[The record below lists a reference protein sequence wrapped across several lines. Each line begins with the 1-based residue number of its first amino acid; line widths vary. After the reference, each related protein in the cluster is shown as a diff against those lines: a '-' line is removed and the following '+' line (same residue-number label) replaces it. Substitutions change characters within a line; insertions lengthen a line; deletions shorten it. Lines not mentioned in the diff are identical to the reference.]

1 MSTPA
6 QPQPQREPN
15 GLKPNGLEAQGREA
29 QRREAQPRDA
39 QPAPPALEVRDLRI
53 TTARTTRRK
62 GRAGGTR
69 TRTGTRGVDDT
80 AELLHGINF
89 AIPKGGRLGLIG
101 ESGSGKSLT
110 ALSIMGLLPEGL
122 DASGQITI
130 GDTHLD
136 GSEVSGTSLLGA
148 RTKVFEKL
156 RGRKVAMIFQEPMTA
171 LNPLMRVGRQVAEM
185 MEVHGRP
192 HQEAANRT
200 RELFEEVGLGEE
212 KLRSYPHELSG
223 GQRQRVL
230 IAMAL
235 ANDPDVLIC
244 DEPTTALDVT
254 VQKQILDLISA
265 LVARTDTALLF
276 ITHDLG
282 VVAQM
287 CQHVVVLH
295 RGTQVEEGSVEEVLH
310 NPQQDYTKKLVLAS
324 QTGEPAQLPEN
335 LSDGNST
342 PALAVNA
349 QGLTRI
355 YRRRRTADFLA
366 LDNVDLHVPAGGR
379 CGIVGGS
386 GSGKSTLLKILGG
399 LDKPDEGQV
408 ELFGTPL
415 SEYSRKDLSQ
425 TVQLVFQDPASSLD
439 PRMPIGLSIAE
450 PLRGRGL
457 NKQQRMARVAEVLS
471 DVGLDPEMATRLP
484 HEFSGGQRQRISIAR
499 ALSVRPKILLA
510 DEPVSALDVSV
521 RAQVLALLDRM
532 AADYGLTL
540 LFVSHD
546 LAVVRELCTHVAV
559 VNHGRI
565 VEHGLTENIWR
576 NPQDPYTQALLAAI
590 PRVEQPA

>member
-1 MSTPA
+1 MSIEE
-6 QPQPQREPN
+6 QQ
-15 GLKPNGLEAQGREA
+15 
-29 QRREAQPRDA
+29 
-39 QPAPPALEVRDLRI
+39 PALEVRDLRI
-53 TTARTTRRK
+53 S
-62 GRAGGTR
+62 AGGGKKRRRQEATE
-69 TRTGTRGVDDT
+69 TQ
-80 AELLHGINF
+80 ELLHGINF
-89 AIPKGGRLGLIG
+89 SIPKGGRLGLIG

-122 DASGQITI
+122 AASGQISI

-136 GSEVSGTSLLGA
+136 GEEVSATSLLGA

-171 LNPLMRVGRQVAEM
+171 LNPLMRVGRQVAEI
-185 MEVHGRP
+185 MEVHGRS
-192 HQEAANRT
+192 HHEAATRT
-200 RELFEEVGLGEE
+200 QELFEEVGLGEE

-287 CQHVVVLH
+287 CEQVVVLH
-295 RGTQVEEGSVEEVLH
+295 RGTQVEEGSVKEVLS
-310 NPQQDYTKKLVLAS
+310 NPQKEYTKKLVLAS
-324 QTGEPAQLPEN
+324 QPGAPAQLPESLN
-335 LSDGNST
+335 NAENNTETAETAETT
-342 PALAVNA
+342 PLAVNA
-349 QGLTRI
+349 RGLTRI
-355 YRRRRTADFLA
+355 YRRRRTLDFLA
-366 LDNVDLHVPAGGR
+366 LDNVDLHVPTGGR

-399 LDKPDEGQV
+399 LDKPDEGHV

-415 SEYSRKDLSQ
+415 SEFSRKDLSQ

-457 NKQQRMARVAEVLS
+457 NKQQRMARVAEVLT

-565 VEHGLTENIWR
+565 VEHGLTENIWQ
-576 NPQDPYTQALLAAI
+576 NPQDPYTQALLQAI
-590 PRVEQPA
+590 PRVQQLA

>member
-1 MSTPA
+1 MSIEEQLAAKA
-6 QPQPQREPN
+6 Q
-15 GLKPNGLEAQGREA
+15 
-29 QRREAQPRDA
+29 
-39 QPAPPALEVRDLRI
+39 PALEVRDLRI
-53 TTARTTRRK
+53 TASGGKKRRGQQDVAAR
-62 GRAGGTR
+62 
-69 TRTGTRGVDDT
+69 
-80 AELLHGINF
+80 ELLHGINF
-89 AIPKGGRLGLIG
+89 SIPKGGRLGLIG

-122 DASGQITI
+122 EASGQISI

-136 GSEVSGTSLLGA
+136 GEEVSATSLLGA

-171 LNPLMRVGRQVAEM
+171 LNPLMRVGRQVAEI
-185 MEVHGRP
+185 MEVHGRS
-192 HQEAANRT
+192 HQEAATRT
-200 RELFEEVGLGEE
+200 QELFEEVGLGEE

-287 CQHVVVLH
+287 CEQVVVLH
-295 RGTQVEEGSVEEVLH
+295 RGTQVEEGSVKEVLS
-310 NPQQDYTKKLVLAS
+310 NPQKEYTKKLVLAS
-324 QTGEPAQLPEN
+324 QPGAPAQLPESLN
-335 LSDGNST
+335 NAENNT
-342 PALAVNA
+342 ETAETKPLAVNA
-349 QGLTRI
+349 RGLTRI
-355 YRRRRTADFLA
+355 YRRRRTLDFLA
-366 LDNVDLHVPAGGR
+366 LDNVDLHVPTGGR

-399 LDKPDEGQV
+399 LDKPDEGHV

-415 SEYSRKDLSQ
+415 SEFSRKDLSQ

-457 NKQQRMARVAEVLS
+457 NKQQRMARVAEVLT

-565 VEHGLTENIWR
+565 VEHGLTENIWQ
-576 NPQDPYTQALLAAI
+576 NPQDPYTQALLQAI
-590 PRVEQPA
+590 PRVQQLA

>member
-1 MSTPA
+1 MSIEEQQAAKA
-6 QPQPQREPN
+6 Q
-15 GLKPNGLEAQGREA
+15 
-29 QRREAQPRDA
+29 
-39 QPAPPALEVRDLRI
+39 PALEVRDLRI
-53 TTARTTRRK
+53 S
-62 GRAGGTR
+62 AGGGKKR
-69 TRTGTRGVDDT
+69 RGQQDV
-80 AELLHGINF
+80 AARELLHGINF
-89 AIPKGGRLGLIG
+89 SIPKGGRLGLIG

-122 DASGQITI
+122 EASGQISI

-136 GSEVSGTSLLGA
+136 GEEVSATSLLGA

-171 LNPLMRVGRQVAEM
+171 LNPLMRVGRQVAEI
-185 MEVHGRP
+185 MEVHGRS
-192 HQEAANRT
+192 HQEAATRT
-200 RELFEEVGLGEE
+200 QELFEEVGLGEE

-287 CQHVVVLH
+287 CEQVVVLH
-295 RGTQVEEGSVEEVLH
+295 RGTQVEEGSVKEVLS
-310 NPQQDYTKKLVLAS
+310 NPQKEYTKKLVLAS
-324 QTGEPAQLPEN
+324 QPGAPAQLPESLN
-335 LSDGNST
+335 T
-342 PALAVNA
+342 TEPKPLAVNA
-349 QGLTRI
+349 RGLTRI
-355 YRRRRTADFLA
+355 YRRRRTLDFLA
-366 LDNVDLHVPAGGR
+366 LDNVDLHVPSGGR

-399 LDKPDEGQV
+399 LDKPDEGHV

-415 SEYSRKDLSQ
+415 SEFSRKDLSQ

-457 NKQQRMARVAEVLS
+457 NKQQRMARVAEVLT

-565 VEHGLTENIWR
+565 VEHGLTENIWQ
-576 NPQDPYTQALLAAI
+576 NPQDPYTQALLQAI
-590 PRVEQPA
+590 PRVQQLA

>member
-1 MSTPA
+1 MSIEE
-6 QPQPQREPN
+6 Q
-15 GLKPNGLEAQGREA
+15 
-29 QRREAQPRDA
+29 
-39 QPAPPALEVRDLRI
+39 QPAKPKAALEVRDLRI
-53 TTARTTRRK
+53 T
-62 GRAGGTR
+62 AGGGKKR
-69 TRTGTRGVDDT
+69 RRGKQDV
-80 AELLHGINF
+80 AARELLHGINF
-89 AIPKGGRLGLIG
+89 SIPKGGRLGLIG

-122 DASGQITI
+122 AASGQISI

-136 GSEVSGTSLLGA
+136 GEEVSATSLLGA

-171 LNPLMRVGRQVAEM
+171 LNPLMRVGRQVAEI
-185 MEVHGRP
+185 MEVHGRS
-192 HQEAANRT
+192 HQEAATRT
-200 RELFEEVGLGEE
+200 QELFEEVGLGEE

-287 CQHVVVLH
+287 CEQVVVLH
-295 RGTQVEEGSVEEVLH
+295 RGTQVEEGSVKEVLS
-310 NPQQDYTKKLVLAS
+310 NPQKEYTKKLVLAS
-324 QTGEPAQLPEN
+324 QPGAPAQLPESLN
-335 LSDGNST
+335 NAENNT
-342 PALAVNA
+342 PLAVNA
-349 QGLTRI
+349 RGLTRI
-355 YRRRRTADFLA
+355 YRRRRTLDFLA
-366 LDNVDLHVPAGGR
+366 LDDVDLHVPSGGR

-399 LDKPDEGQV
+399 LDKPDEGHV
-408 ELFGTPL
+408 ELFGSPL
-415 SEYSRKDLSQ
+415 SEFSRKDLSQ

-457 NKQQRMARVAEVLS
+457 NKQQRMARVAEVLI

-565 VEHGLTENIWR
+565 VEYGLTENIWQ
-576 NPQDPYTQALLAAI
+576 NPQDPYTQALLQAI
-590 PRVEQPA
+590 PRVQQLA

>member
-1 MSTPA
+1 MSIEE
-6 QPQPQREPN
+6 Q
-15 GLKPNGLEAQGREA
+15 
-29 QRREAQPRDA
+29 
-39 QPAPPALEVRDLRI
+39 QPAKAKAALEVRDLRI
-53 TTARTTRRK
+53 TASGGKKRRRSQKTAEAR
-62 GRAGGTR
+62 
-69 TRTGTRGVDDT
+69 
-80 AELLHGINF
+80 ELLHGINF
-89 AIPKGGRLGLIG
+89 SIPKGGRLGLIG

-122 DASGQITI
+122 EASGQISI

-136 GSEVSGTSLLGA
+136 GEEVSATSLLGA

-171 LNPLMRVGRQVAEM
+171 LNPLMRVGRQVAEI
-185 MEVHGRP
+185 MEVHGRS
-192 HQEAANRT
+192 HQEAATRT
-200 RELFEEVGLGEE
+200 QELFEEVGLGEE

-287 CQHVVVLH
+287 CEQVVVLH
-295 RGTQVEEGSVEEVLH
+295 RGTQVEEGSVKEVLS
-310 NPQQDYTKKLVLAS
+310 NPQKEYTKKLVLAS
-324 QTGEPAQLPEN
+324 QPGAPAQLPESLN
-335 LSDGNST
+335 NAKNNT
-342 PALAVNA
+342 EAAPLAVNA
-349 QGLTRI
+349 RGLTRI
-355 YRRRRTADFLA
+355 YRRRRTLDFLA
-366 LDNVDLHVPAGGR
+366 LDNVDLHVPTGGR

-399 LDKPDEGQV
+399 LDKPDEGHV

-415 SEYSRKDLSQ
+415 SEFSRKDLSQ

-457 NKQQRMARVAEVLS
+457 NKQQRMARVAEVLT
-471 DVGLDPEMATRLP
+471 DVGLDPEMSTRLP

-565 VEHGLTENIWR
+565 VEHGLTENIWQ
-576 NPQDPYTQALLAAI
+576 NPQDPYTQALLQAI
-590 PRVEQPA
+590 PRVQQLA

>member
-1 MSTPA
+1 MSTPSPG
-6 QPQPQREPN
+6 QQSQLDR
-15 GLKPNGLEAQGREA
+15 QS
-29 QRREAQPRDA
+29 
-39 QPAPPALEVRDLRI
+39 APLALEVRDLRI
-53 TTARTTRRK
+53 TDTKKAK
-62 GRAGGTR
+62 KSHGRN
-69 TRTGTRGVDDT
+69 RGRDHQRDPQA

-89 AIPKGGRLGLIG
+89 VIPKGGRLGLIG

-110 ALSIMGLLPEGL
+110 ALGIMGLLPEGL
-122 DASGQITI
+122 EASGQITI
-130 GDTHLD
+130 GDTQLD
-136 GSEVSGTSLLGA
+136 GSEVSATSLLGA

-171 LNPLMRVGRQVAEM
+171 LNPLMRVGRQVAEI

-192 HQEAANRT
+192 HQEATTRT
-200 RELFEEVGLGEE
+200 RELFEDVGLGEE

-287 CQHVVVLH
+287 CEQVVVLH
-295 RGTQVEEGSVEEVLH
+295 RGTQVEEGSVEEVLR
-310 NPQQDYTKKLVLAS
+310 NPQKEYTKKLVLAS
-324 QTGEPAQLPEN
+324 QPGAPAQLPAN
-335 LSDGNST
+335 LSDKDAT
-342 PALAVNA
+342 PSLAVNA
-349 QGLTRI
+349 QGLSRI
-355 YRRRRTADFLA
+355 YRRRRTLDFLA
-366 LDNVDLHVPAGGR
+366 LDSVDLHVPAGGR

-415 SEYSRKDLSQ
+415 SEFSRKDLSQ

-457 NKQQRMARVAEVLS
+457 SKQQRMARVAEVLS

-521 RAQVLALLDRM
+521 RAQVLALLDCM

-590 PRVEQPA
+590 PRVEQRV

>member
-1 MSTPA
+1 MSIEE
-6 QPQPQREPN
+6 QQ
-15 GLKPNGLEAQGREA
+15 
-29 QRREAQPRDA
+29 
-39 QPAPPALEVRDLRI
+39 PALEVRDLRI
-53 TTARTTRRK
+53 TASGGKKRRRQEATETR
-62 GRAGGTR
+62 
-69 TRTGTRGVDDT
+69 
-80 AELLHGINF
+80 ELLHGINF
-89 AIPKGGRLGLIG
+89 SIPKGGRLGLIG

-122 DASGQITI
+122 AASGQISI

-136 GSEVSGTSLLGA
+136 GEEVSATSLLGA

-171 LNPLMRVGRQVAEM
+171 LNPLMRVGRQVAEI
-185 MEVHGRP
+185 MEVHGRS
-192 HQEAANRT
+192 HQEAATRT
-200 RELFEEVGLGEE
+200 QELFEDVGLGEE

-287 CQHVVVLH
+287 CEQVVVLH
-295 RGTQVEEGSVEEVLH
+295 RGTQVEEGSVKEVLS
-310 NPQQDYTKKLVLAS
+310 NPQKEYTKKLVLAS
-324 QTGEPAQLPEN
+324 QPGAPAQLPESLN
-335 LSDGNST
+335 NTETEAEGNT
-342 PALAVNA
+342 PLAVNA
-349 QGLTRI
+349 RGLTRI
-355 YRRRRTADFLA
+355 YRRRRTLDFLA

-399 LDKPDEGQV
+399 LDKPDEGHV

-415 SEYSRKDLSQ
+415 SEFSRKDLSQ

-457 NKQQRMARVAEVLS
+457 NKQQRMARVAEVLT

-565 VEHGLTENIWR
+565 VEHGLTENIWQ
-576 NPQDPYTQALLAAI
+576 NPQDPYTQALLQAI
-590 PRVEQPA
+590 PRVQQLA

>member
-1 MSTPA
+1 MSIEEQLSA
-6 QPQPQREPN
+6 
-15 GLKPNGLEAQGREA
+15 
-29 QRREAQPRDA
+29 
-39 QPAPPALEVRDLRI
+39 PALEVRDLRI
-53 TTARTTRRK
+53 S
-62 GRAGGTR
+62 AGGGKKRRRRQQDVETR
-69 TRTGTRGVDDT
+69 
-80 AELLHGINF
+80 ELLHGINF
-89 AIPKGGRLGLIG
+89 SIPKGGRLGLIG

-122 DASGQITI
+122 AASGQISI

-136 GSEVSGTSLLGA
+136 GEEVSATSLLGA

-171 LNPLMRVGRQVAEM
+171 LNPLMRVGRQVAEI
-185 MEVHGRP
+185 MEVHGRS
-192 HQEAANRT
+192 HHEAATRT
-200 RELFEEVGLGEE
+200 QELFEEVGLGEE

-287 CQHVVVLH
+287 CEQVVVLH
-295 RGTQVEEGSVEEVLH
+295 RGTQVEEGSVEEVLS
-310 NPQQDYTKKLVLAS
+310 NPQKEYTKKLVLAS
-324 QTGEPAQLPEN
+324 QPGAPAQLPESLN
-335 LSDGNST
+335 NAKNNAETEAEGNT
-342 PALAVNA
+342 PLAVNA
-349 QGLTRI
+349 RGLTRI
-355 YRRRRTADFLA
+355 YRRRRTLDFLA
-366 LDNVDLHVPAGGR
+366 LDDVDLHVPSGGR

-399 LDKPDEGQV
+399 LDKPDEGHV

-415 SEYSRKDLSQ
+415 SEFSRKDLSQ

-457 NKQQRMARVAEVLS
+457 NKQQRMARVAEVLT

-565 VEHGLTENIWR
+565 VEHGLTENIWQ
-576 NPQDPYTQALLAAI
+576 NPQDPYTQALLQAI
-590 PRVEQPA
+590 PRVQQLA

>member
-1 MSTPA
+1 MSIEEQQSAKPKAAKA
-6 QPQPQREPN
+6 Q
-15 GLKPNGLEAQGREA
+15 
-29 QRREAQPRDA
+29 
-39 QPAPPALEVRDLRI
+39 PALEVRDLRI
-53 TTARTTRRK
+53 TASGGKKRRGGQQDVAAR
-62 GRAGGTR
+62 
-69 TRTGTRGVDDT
+69 
-80 AELLHGINF
+80 ELLHGINF
-89 AIPKGGRLGLIG
+89 SIPKGGRLGLIG
-101 ESGSGKSLT
+101 ESGSGKSLS

-122 DASGQITI
+122 EASGQISI

-136 GSEVSGTSLLGA
+136 GEEVRATSLLGA

-171 LNPLMRVGRQVAEM
+171 LNPLMRVGRQVAEI
-185 MEVHGRP
+185 MEVHGRS
-192 HQEAANRT
+192 HQEAATRT
-200 RELFEEVGLGEE
+200 QELFEEVGLGEE

-287 CQHVVVLH
+287 CEQVVVLH
-295 RGTQVEEGSVEEVLH
+295 RGTQVEEGSVKEVLS
-310 NPQQDYTKKLVLAS
+310 NPQKEYTKKLVLAS
-324 QTGEPAQLPEN
+324 QPGAPAQLPESLN
-335 LSDGNST
+335 NT
-342 PALAVNA
+342 ENNTETAETAETKPLAVNA
-349 QGLTRI
+349 RGLTRI
-355 YRRRRTADFLA
+355 YRRRRTLDFLA
-366 LDNVDLHVPAGGR
+366 LDNVDLHVPSGGR

-399 LDKPDEGQV
+399 LDKPDEGHV

-415 SEYSRKDLSQ
+415 SEFSRKDLSQ

-457 NKQQRMARVAEVLS
+457 TKQQRMARVAEVLT

-565 VEHGLTENIWR
+565 VEHGLTENIWQ
-576 NPQDPYTQALLAAI
+576 NPQDPYTQALLQAI
-590 PRVEQPA
+590 PRVQQLA

>member
-1 MSTPA
+1 MSIEE
-6 QPQPQREPN
+6 QQS
-15 GLKPNGLEAQGREA
+15 L
-29 QRREAQPRDA
+29 
-39 QPAPPALEVRDLRI
+39 PALEVRDLRI
-53 TTARTTRRK
+53 TTSGGKKRRRGQQAAEAR
-62 GRAGGTR
+62 
-69 TRTGTRGVDDT
+69 
-80 AELLHGINF
+80 ELLHGINF
-89 AIPKGGRLGLIG
+89 SIPKGGRLGLIG

-122 DASGQITI
+122 EASGQISI

-136 GSEVSGTSLLGA
+136 GEEVSATSLLGA

-171 LNPLMRVGRQVAEM
+171 LNPLMRVGRQVAEI
-185 MEVHGRP
+185 MEVHGRS
-192 HQEAANRT
+192 HQEAATRT
-200 RELFEEVGLGEE
+200 QELFEEVGLGEE

-287 CQHVVVLH
+287 CEQVVVLH
-295 RGTQVEEGSVEEVLH
+295 RGTQVEEGSVKEVLS
-310 NPQQDYTKKLVLAS
+310 NPQKEYTKKLVLAS
-324 QTGEPAQLPEN
+324 QPGAPAQLPESLN
-335 LSDGNST
+335 NTETKAEGNT
-342 PALAVNA
+342 PLAVNA
-349 QGLTRI
+349 RGLTRI
-355 YRRRRTADFLA
+355 YRRRRTLDFLA
-366 LDNVDLHVPAGGR
+366 LDNVDLHVPTGGR

-399 LDKPDEGQV
+399 LDKPDEGHV

-415 SEYSRKDLSQ
+415 SEFSRKDLSQ

-457 NKQQRMARVAEVLS
+457 NKQQRMARVAEVLT

-565 VEHGLTENIWR
+565 VEHGLTENIWQ
-576 NPQDPYTQALLAAI
+576 NPQDPYTQALLQAI
-590 PRVEQPA
+590 PRVQQLA

>member
-1 MSTPA
+1 MSIEE
-6 QPQPQREPN
+6 QQ
-15 GLKPNGLEAQGREA
+15 
-29 QRREAQPRDA
+29 
-39 QPAPPALEVRDLRI
+39 PALEVRDLRI
-53 TTARTTRRK
+53 TASGGKKRRRQEATETR
-62 GRAGGTR
+62 
-69 TRTGTRGVDDT
+69 
-80 AELLHGINF
+80 ELLHGINF
-89 AIPKGGRLGLIG
+89 SIPKGGRLGLIG

-122 DASGQITI
+122 VASGQISI

-136 GSEVSGTSLLGA
+136 GEEVSATSLLGA

-171 LNPLMRVGRQVAEM
+171 LNPLMRVGRQVAEI
-185 MEVHGRP
+185 MEVHGRS
-192 HQEAANRT
+192 HQEAATRT
-200 RELFEEVGLGEE
+200 QELFEDVGLGEE

-287 CQHVVVLH
+287 CEQVVVLH
-295 RGTQVEEGSVEEVLH
+295 RGTQVEEGSVKEVLS
-310 NPQQDYTKKLVLAS
+310 NPQKEYTKKLVLAS
-324 QTGEPAQLPEN
+324 QPGAPAQLPESLN
-335 LSDGNST
+335 NTETEAEGNT
-342 PALAVNA
+342 PLAVNA
-349 QGLTRI
+349 RGLTRI
-355 YRRRRTADFLA
+355 YRRRRTLDFLA
-366 LDNVDLHVPAGGR
+366 LDNVDLHVPTGGR

-399 LDKPDEGQV
+399 LDKPDEGHV

-415 SEYSRKDLSQ
+415 SEFSRKDLSQ

-457 NKQQRMARVAEVLS
+457 NKQQRMARVAEVLT

-565 VEHGLTENIWR
+565 VEHGLTENIWQ
-576 NPQDPYTQALLAAI
+576 NPQDPYTQALLQAI
-590 PRVEQPA
+590 PRVQQLA

>member
-1 MSTPA
+1 MSIEE
-6 QPQPQREPN
+6 QQ
-15 GLKPNGLEAQGREA
+15 
-29 QRREAQPRDA
+29 
-39 QPAPPALEVRDLRI
+39 PALEVRDLRI
-53 TTARTTRRK
+53 SAGGGKTRR
-62 GRAGGTR
+62 RQQTTEAR
-69 TRTGTRGVDDT
+69 
-80 AELLHGINF
+80 ELLHGINF
-89 AIPKGGRLGLIG
+89 SIPKGGRLGLIG

-122 DASGQITI
+122 EASGQISI

-136 GSEVSGTSLLGA
+136 GEEVSATSLLGA

-171 LNPLMRVGRQVAEM
+171 LNPLMRVGRQVAEI
-185 MEVHGRP
+185 MEVHGRS
-192 HQEAANRT
+192 HQEAATRT
-200 RELFEEVGLGEE
+200 QELFEEVGLGEE

-282 VVAQM
+282 VVSQM
-287 CQHVVVLH
+287 CEQVVVLH
-295 RGTQVEEGSVEEVLH
+295 RGTQVEEGSVKEVLS
-310 NPQQDYTKKLVLAS
+310 NPQKEYTKKLVLAS
-324 QTGEPAQLPEN
+324 QPGAPAQLPASLNNAETAETTET
-335 LSDGNST
+335 T
-342 PALAVNA
+342 PLAVNA
-349 QGLTRI
+349 RGLTRI
-355 YRRRRTADFLA
+355 YRRRRTLDFLA
-366 LDNVDLHVPAGGR
+366 LDNVDLHVPTGGR

-399 LDKPDEGQV
+399 LDKPDEGHV

-415 SEYSRKDLSQ
+415 SEFSRKDLSQ

-457 NKQQRMARVAEVLS
+457 NKQQRMARVAEVLT

-565 VEHGLTENIWR
+565 VEHGLTENIWQ
-576 NPQDPYTQALLAAI
+576 NPQDPYTQALLQAI
-590 PRVEQPA
+590 PRVQQLA

>member
-1 MSTPA
+1 MSIEEQLSA
-6 QPQPQREPN
+6 
-15 GLKPNGLEAQGREA
+15 
-29 QRREAQPRDA
+29 
-39 QPAPPALEVRDLRI
+39 PALEVRDLRI
-53 TTARTTRRK
+53 TASGGKKRR
-62 GRAGGTR
+62 
-69 TRTGTRGVDDT
+69 RGQEAT
-80 AELLHGINF
+80 QSRELLHGINF
-89 AIPKGGRLGLIG
+89 SIPKGGRLGLIG

-122 DASGQITI
+122 AASGQISI

-136 GSEVSGTSLLGA
+136 GEEVSATSLLGA

-171 LNPLMRVGRQVAEM
+171 LNPLMRVGRQVAEI
-185 MEVHGRP
+185 MEVHGRS
-192 HQEAANRT
+192 HQEAATRT
-200 RELFEEVGLGEE
+200 QELFEEVGLGEE

-282 VVAQM
+282 VVSQM
-287 CQHVVVLH
+287 CEQVVVLH
-295 RGTQVEEGSVEEVLH
+295 RGTQVEEGSVEEVLS
-310 NPQQDYTKKLVLAS
+310 NPQKEYTKKLVLAS
-324 QTGEPAQLPEN
+324 QPGAPAQLPESLN
-335 LSDGNST
+335 NAKNNTETAETATTEPT
-342 PALAVNA
+342 PLAVNA
-349 QGLTRI
+349 RGLTRI
-355 YRRRRTADFLA
+355 YRRRRTLDFLA
-366 LDNVDLHVPAGGR
+366 LDNVDLHVPSGGR

-399 LDKPDEGQV
+399 LDKPDEGHV

-415 SEYSRKDLSQ
+415 SEFSRKDLSQ

-457 NKQQRMARVAEVLS
+457 NKQQRMARVAEVLT

-565 VEHGLTENIWR
+565 VEHGLTENIWQ
-576 NPQDPYTQALLAAI
+576 NPQDPYTQALLQAI
-590 PRVEQPA
+590 PRVQQLA

>member
-1 MSTPA
+1 MSIEEQLA
-6 QPQPQREPN
+6 A
-15 GLKPNGLEAQGREA
+15 KPKA
-29 QRREAQPRDA
+29 
-39 QPAPPALEVRDLRI
+39 ALEVRDLRI
-53 TTARTTRRK
+53 S
-62 GRAGGTR
+62 AGGGKKRRRSQQATETR
-69 TRTGTRGVDDT
+69 
-80 AELLHGINF
+80 ELLHGINF
-89 AIPKGGRLGLIG
+89 SIPKGGRLGLIG

-122 DASGQITI
+122 AASGQISI

-136 GSEVSGTSLLGA
+136 GEEVSATSLLGA

-171 LNPLMRVGRQVAEM
+171 LNPLMRVGRQVAEI
-185 MEVHGRP
+185 MEVHGRS
-192 HQEAANRT
+192 HQEAATRT
-200 RELFEEVGLGEE
+200 QELFEEVGLGEE

-287 CQHVVVLH
+287 CEQVVVLH
-295 RGTQVEEGSVEEVLH
+295 RGTQVEEGSVKEVLS
-310 NPQQDYTKKLVLAS
+310 NPQKEYTKKLVLAS
-324 QTGEPAQLPEN
+324 QPGAPAQLPESLN
-335 LSDGNST
+335 NAKNNAEAT
-342 PALAVNA
+342 PLAVNA
-349 QGLTRI
+349 RGLTRI
-355 YRRRRTADFLA
+355 YRRRRTLDFLA
-366 LDNVDLHVPAGGR
+366 LDNVDLHVPTGGR

-399 LDKPDEGQV
+399 LDKPDEGHV

-415 SEYSRKDLSQ
+415 SEFSRKDLSQ

-457 NKQQRMARVAEVLS
+457 NKQQRMARVAEVLT

-565 VEHGLTENIWR
+565 VEHGLTENIWQ
-576 NPQDPYTQALLAAI
+576 NPQDPYTQALLQAI
-590 PRVEQPA
+590 PRVQQLA

>member
-1 MSTPA
+1 MSIEE
-6 QPQPQREPN
+6 Q
-15 GLKPNGLEAQGREA
+15 
-29 QRREAQPRDA
+29 
-39 QPAPPALEVRDLRI
+39 QPAKAQPALEVRDLRI
-53 TTARTTRRK
+53 TASGGKKRRRSQQDVAAR
-62 GRAGGTR
+62 
-69 TRTGTRGVDDT
+69 
-80 AELLHGINF
+80 ELLHGINF
-89 AIPKGGRLGLIG
+89 SIPKGGRLGLIG

-122 DASGQITI
+122 AASGQISI

-136 GSEVSGTSLLGA
+136 GEEVSATSLLGA

-171 LNPLMRVGRQVAEM
+171 LNPLMRVGRQVAEI
-185 MEVHGRP
+185 MEVHGRS
-192 HQEAANRT
+192 HQEAATRT
-200 RELFEEVGLGEE
+200 QELFEEVGLGEE

-287 CQHVVVLH
+287 CEQVVVLH
-295 RGTQVEEGSVEEVLH
+295 RGTQVEEGSVKEVLS
-310 NPQQDYTKKLVLAS
+310 NPQKEYTKKLVLAS
-324 QTGEPAQLPEN
+324 QPGAPAQLPESLN
-335 LSDGNST
+335 NT
-342 PALAVNA
+342 ENKPLAVNA
-349 QGLTRI
+349 RGLTRI
-355 YRRRRTADFLA
+355 YRRRRTLDFLA
-366 LDNVDLHVPAGGR
+366 LDNVDLHVPSGGR

-399 LDKPDEGQV
+399 LDKPDEGHV

-415 SEYSRKDLSQ
+415 SEFSRKDLSQ

-457 NKQQRMARVAEVLS
+457 TKQQRMARVAEVLT

-559 VNHGRI
+559 VNDGRI
-565 VEHGLTENIWR
+565 VEHGLTENIWQ
-576 NPQDPYTQALLAAI
+576 NPQDPYTQALLQAI
-590 PRVEQPA
+590 PRVQQLA

>member
-1 MSTPA
+1 MSIEE
-6 QPQPQREPN
+6 QQ
-15 GLKPNGLEAQGREA
+15 
-29 QRREAQPRDA
+29 
-39 QPAPPALEVRDLRI
+39 PALEVRDLRI
-53 TTARTTRRK
+53 TASGGKKRRRQEATETR
-62 GRAGGTR
+62 
-69 TRTGTRGVDDT
+69 
-80 AELLHGINF
+80 ELLHGINF
-89 AIPKGGRLGLIG
+89 SIPKGGRLGLIG

-122 DASGQITI
+122 VASGQISI

-136 GSEVSGTSLLGA
+136 GEEVSATSLLGA

-171 LNPLMRVGRQVAEM
+171 LNPLMRVGRQVAEI
-185 MEVHGRP
+185 MEVHGRS
-192 HQEAANRT
+192 HQEAATRT
-200 RELFEEVGLGEE
+200 QELFEEVGLGEE

-287 CQHVVVLH
+287 CEQVVVLH
-295 RGTQVEEGSVEEVLH
+295 RGTQVEEGSVKEVLS
-310 NPQQDYTKKLVLAS
+310 NPQKEYTKKLVLAS
-324 QTGEPAQLPEN
+324 QPGAPAQLPESLN
-335 LSDGNST
+335 NTETEAEGNT
-342 PALAVNA
+342 PLAVNA
-349 QGLTRI
+349 RGLTRI
-355 YRRRRTADFLA
+355 YRRRRTLDFLA

-399 LDKPDEGQV
+399 LDKPDEGHV

-415 SEYSRKDLSQ
+415 SEFSRKDLSQ

-457 NKQQRMARVAEVLS
+457 NKQQRMARVAEVLT

-565 VEHGLTENIWR
+565 VEHGLTENIWQ
-576 NPQDPYTQALLAAI
+576 NPQDPYTQALLQAI
-590 PRVEQPA
+590 PRVQQLA

>member
-1 MSTPA
+1 MSIEE
-6 QPQPQREPN
+6 Q
-15 GLKPNGLEAQGREA
+15 
-29 QRREAQPRDA
+29 
-39 QPAPPALEVRDLRI
+39 QPAKPKAAKAQPALEVRNLRI
-53 TTARTTRRK
+53 TTSGGKKRRRQEATEAR
-62 GRAGGTR
+62 
-69 TRTGTRGVDDT
+69 
-80 AELLHGINF
+80 ELLHGINF
-89 AIPKGGRLGLIG
+89 SIPKGGRLGLIG

-122 DASGQITI
+122 AASGQISI
-130 GDTHLD
+130 GDTHLY
-136 GSEVSGTSLLGA
+136 GEEVSATSLLGA

-171 LNPLMRVGRQVAEM
+171 LNPLMRVGRQVAEI
-185 MEVHGRP
+185 MEVHGRS
-192 HQEAANRT
+192 HQEAATRT
-200 RELFEEVGLGEE
+200 QELFEEVGLGEE

-287 CQHVVVLH
+287 CEQVVVLH
-295 RGTQVEEGSVEEVLH
+295 RGTQVEEGSVEEVLS
-310 NPQQDYTKKLVLAS
+310 NPQKEYTKKLVLAS
-324 QTGEPAQLPEN
+324 QPGPPAQLPESLN
-335 LSDGNST
+335 NTENNTETTETT
-342 PALAVNA
+342 PLAVNA
-349 QGLTRI
+349 RGLTRI
-355 YRRRRTADFLA
+355 YRRRRTLDFLA
-366 LDNVDLHVPAGGR
+366 LDNVDLHVPTGGR

-399 LDKPDEGQV
+399 LDKPDEGHV

-415 SEYSRKDLSQ
+415 SDFSRKDLSQ

-457 NKQQRMARVAEVLS
+457 NKQQRMARVAEVLT

-484 HEFSGGQRQRISIAR
+484 HEFSGGQRQRIPIAR

-565 VEHGLTENIWR
+565 VEHGLTENIWQ
-576 NPQDPYTQALLAAI
+576 NPQDPYTQALLQAI
-590 PRVEQPA
+590 PRVQQLA

>member
-1 MSTPA
+1 MSIEE
-6 QPQPQREPN
+6 QQS
-15 GLKPNGLEAQGREA
+15 L
-29 QRREAQPRDA
+29 
-39 QPAPPALEVRDLRI
+39 PALEVRDLRI
-53 TTARTTRRK
+53 TASGGKKRRRGKQTTEAR
-62 GRAGGTR
+62 
-69 TRTGTRGVDDT
+69 
-80 AELLHGINF
+80 ELLHGINF
-89 AIPKGGRLGLIG
+89 SIPKGGRLGLIG

-122 DASGQITI
+122 AASGQISI

-136 GSEVSGTSLLGA
+136 GEEVSATSLLGA
-148 RTKVFEKL
+148 CTKVFEKL

-171 LNPLMRVGRQVAEM
+171 LNPLMRVGRQVAEI
-185 MEVHGRP
+185 MEVHGRS
-192 HQEAANRT
+192 HQEAATRT
-200 RELFEEVGLGEE
+200 QELFEEVGLGEE

-287 CQHVVVLH
+287 CEQVVVLH
-295 RGTQVEEGSVEEVLH
+295 RGTQVEEGSVKEVLS
-310 NPQQDYTKKLVLAS
+310 NPQKEYTKKLVLAS
-324 QTGEPAQLPEN
+324 QPGAPAQLPESLN
-335 LSDGNST
+335 NAENNTETEAGGST
-342 PALAVNA
+342 PLAVNA
-349 QGLTRI
+349 RGLTRI
-355 YRRRRTADFLA
+355 YRRRRTLDFLA
-366 LDNVDLHVPAGGR
+366 LDNVDLHVPIGGR

-399 LDKPDEGQV
+399 LDKPDEGHI
-408 ELFGTPL
+408 ELFGSPL
-415 SEYSRKDLSQ
+415 SEFSRKDLSQ

-457 NKQQRMARVAEVLS
+457 NKQQRMARVAEVLT

-565 VEHGLTENIWR
+565 VEHGLTENIWQ
-576 NPQDPYTQALLAAI
+576 NPQDPYTQALLQAI
-590 PRVEQPA
+590 PRVQQLA

>member
-1 MSTPA
+1 MSIEEQLAAKA
-6 QPQPQREPN
+6 Q
-15 GLKPNGLEAQGREA
+15 
-29 QRREAQPRDA
+29 
-39 QPAPPALEVRDLRI
+39 PALEVRDLRI
-53 TTARTTRRK
+53 TASGGKKRRRSKQDVAAR
-62 GRAGGTR
+62 
-69 TRTGTRGVDDT
+69 
-80 AELLHGINF
+80 ELLHGINF
-89 AIPKGGRLGLIG
+89 SILKGGRLGLIG

-122 DASGQITI
+122 AASGQISI

-136 GSEVSGTSLLGA
+136 GEQVSATSLLGA

-171 LNPLMRVGRQVAEM
+171 LNPLMRVGRQVAEI
-185 MEVHGRP
+185 MEVHGRS
-192 HQEAANRT
+192 HQEAATRT
-200 RELFEEVGLGEE
+200 QELFEEVGLGEE

-287 CQHVVVLH
+287 CEQVVVLH
-295 RGTQVEEGSVEEVLH
+295 RGTQVEEGSVKEVLS
-310 NPQQDYTKKLVLAS
+310 NPQKEYTKKLVLAS
-324 QTGEPAQLPEN
+324 QPGAPAQLPESLN
-335 LSDGNST
+335 NTENNAETEAEGNK
-342 PALAVNA
+342 PLAVNA
-349 QGLTRI
+349 RGLTRI
-355 YRRRRTADFLA
+355 YRRRRTLDFLA
-366 LDNVDLHVPAGGR
+366 LDNVDLHVPSGGR

-399 LDKPDEGQV
+399 LDKPDEGHV

-415 SEYSRKDLSQ
+415 SEFSRKDLSQ

-457 NKQQRMARVAEVLS
+457 NKQQRMARVAEVLT

-565 VEHGLTENIWR
+565 VEHGLTENIWQ
-576 NPQDPYTQALLAAI
+576 NPQDPYTQALLQAI
-590 PRVEQPA
+590 PRVQQLA

>member
-1 MSTPA
+1 MSIEEQLA
-6 QPQPQREPN
+6 A
-15 GLKPNGLEAQGREA
+15 K
-29 QRREAQPRDA
+29 A
-39 QPAPPALEVRDLRI
+39 QPAKAQPALEVRDLRI
-53 TTARTTRRK
+53 TASGGKKRRRGKQDVAAR
-62 GRAGGTR
+62 
-69 TRTGTRGVDDT
+69 
-80 AELLHGINF
+80 ELLHGINF
-89 AIPKGGRLGLIG
+89 SIPKGGRLGLIG

-122 DASGQITI
+122 AASGQISI

-136 GSEVSGTSLLGA
+136 GEEVSATSLLGA

-171 LNPLMRVGRQVAEM
+171 LNPLMRVGRQVAEI
-185 MEVHGRP
+185 MEVHGRS
-192 HQEAANRT
+192 HQEAATRT
-200 RELFEEVGLGEE
+200 QELFEEVGLGEE

-287 CQHVVVLH
+287 CEQVVVLH
-295 RGTQVEEGSVEEVLH
+295 RGTQVEEGSVKEVLS
-310 NPQQDYTKKLVLAS
+310 NPQKEYTKKLVLAS
-324 QTGEPAQLPEN
+324 QPGAPAQLPESLN
-335 LSDGNST
+335 NTENNTETAETEAEGNT
-342 PALAVNA
+342 PLAVNA
-349 QGLTRI
+349 RGLTRI
-355 YRRRRTADFLA
+355 YRRRRTLDFLA
-366 LDNVDLHVPAGGR
+366 LDNVDLHVPSGGR

-399 LDKPDEGQV
+399 LDKPDEGHV

-415 SEYSRKDLSQ
+415 SEFSRKDLSQ

-457 NKQQRMARVAEVLS
+457 NKQQRMARVAEVLT

-559 VNHGRI
+559 VNDGRI
-565 VEHGLTENIWR
+565 VEHGLTENIWQ
-576 NPQDPYTQALLAAI
+576 NPQDPYTQALLQAI
-590 PRVEQPA
+590 PRVQQLA

>member
-1 MSTPA
+1 MSI
-6 QPQPQREPN
+6 QEQQ
-15 GLKPNGLEAQGREA
+15 
-29 QRREAQPRDA
+29 
-39 QPAPPALEVRDLRI
+39 PALEVRDLRI
-53 TTARTTRRK
+53 S
-62 GRAGGTR
+62 AGGGKKHRSQQAAETR
-69 TRTGTRGVDDT
+69 
-80 AELLHGINF
+80 ELLHGINF
-89 AIPKGGRLGLIG
+89 SIPKGGRLGLIG
-101 ESGSGKSLT
+101 ESGSGKSLS

-122 DASGQITI
+122 EASGQISI

-136 GSEVSGTSLLGA
+136 GEEVSATSLLGA

-171 LNPLMRVGRQVAEM
+171 LNPLMRVGRQVAEI
-185 MEVHGRP
+185 MEVHGRS
-192 HQEAANRT
+192 HQEAATRT
-200 RELFEEVGLGEE
+200 QELFEEVGLGEE

-287 CQHVVVLH
+287 CEQVVVLH
-295 RGTQVEEGSVEEVLH
+295 RGTQVEEGSVEEVLS
-310 NPQQDYTKKLVLAS
+310 NPQKEYTKKLVLAS
-324 QTGEPAQLPEN
+324 QPGPPAQLPESLN
-335 LSDGNST
+335 NTENNAETAETTNTETT
-342 PALAVNA
+342 PLAVNA
-349 QGLTRI
+349 RGLTRI
-355 YRRRRTADFLA
+355 YRRRRTLDFLA
-366 LDNVDLHVPAGGR
+366 LDNVDLHVPTGGR

-399 LDKPDEGQV
+399 LDKPDEGHV

-415 SEYSRKDLSQ
+415 SEFSRKDLSQ

-457 NKQQRMARVAEVLS
+457 NKQQRMARVAEVLT

-565 VEHGLTENIWR
+565 VEHGLTENIWQ
-576 NPQDPYTQALLAAI
+576 NPQDPYTQALLQAI
-590 PRVEQPA
+590 PRVQQLA

>member
-1 MSTPA
+1 MSIEEQLAAKA
-6 QPQPQREPN
+6 Q
-15 GLKPNGLEAQGREA
+15 
-29 QRREAQPRDA
+29 
-39 QPAPPALEVRDLRI
+39 PALEVRDLRI
-53 TTARTTRRK
+53 S
-62 GRAGGTR
+62 AGGGKKR
-69 TRTGTRGVDDT
+69 RRGKQDV
-80 AELLHGINF
+80 AARELLHGINF
-89 AIPKGGRLGLIG
+89 SIPKGGRLGLIG

-122 DASGQITI
+122 VASGQISI

-136 GSEVSGTSLLGA
+136 GEEVSATSLLGA

-171 LNPLMRVGRQVAEM
+171 LNPLMRVGRQVAEI
-185 MEVHGRP
+185 MEVHGRS
-192 HQEAANRT
+192 HQQAATRT
-200 RELFEEVGLGEE
+200 QELFEEVGLGEE

-287 CQHVVVLH
+287 CEQVVVLH
-295 RGTQVEEGSVEEVLH
+295 RGTQVEEGSVKEVLS
-310 NPQQDYTKKLVLAS
+310 NPQKEYTKKLVLAS
-324 QTGEPAQLPEN
+324 QPGAPAQLPESLN
-335 LSDGNST
+335 ITENNTETAETTNTEPT
-342 PALAVNA
+342 PLAVNA
-349 QGLTRI
+349 RGLTRI
-355 YRRRRTADFLA
+355 YRRRRTLDFLA
-366 LDNVDLHVPAGGR
+366 LDNVDLHVPSGGR

-399 LDKPDEGQV
+399 LDKPDEGHV

-415 SEYSRKDLSQ
+415 SEFSRKDLSQ

-457 NKQQRMARVAEVLS
+457 NKQQRMARVAEVLT

-565 VEHGLTENIWR
+565 VEHGLTENIWQ
-576 NPQDPYTQALLAAI
+576 NPQDPYTQALLQAI
-590 PRVEQPA
+590 PRVQQLA

>member
-1 MSTPA
+1 MSIEEQQA
-6 QPQPQREPN
+6 
-15 GLKPNGLEAQGREA
+15 
-29 QRREAQPRDA
+29 
-39 QPAPPALEVRDLRI
+39 ALEVRDLRI
-53 TTARTTRRK
+53 S
-62 GRAGGTR
+62 AGGGKKR
-69 TRTGTRGVDDT
+69 RRGKQD
-80 AELLHGINF
+80 AAARELLHGINF
-89 AIPKGGRLGLIG
+89 SIPKGGRLGLIG
-101 ESGSGKSLT
+101 ESGSGKSLS

-122 DASGQITI
+122 AASGQISI

-136 GSEVSGTSLLGA
+136 GEEVSATSLLGA

-171 LNPLMRVGRQVAEM
+171 LNPLMRVGRQVAEI
-185 MEVHGRP
+185 MEVHGRS
-192 HQEAANRT
+192 HQEAATRT
-200 RELFEEVGLGEE
+200 QELFEEVGLGEE

-287 CQHVVVLH
+287 CEQVVVLH
-295 RGTQVEEGSVEEVLH
+295 RGTQVEEGSVKEVLS
-310 NPQQDYTKKLVLAS
+310 NPQKEYTKKLVLAS
-324 QTGEPAQLPEN
+324 QPGAPAQLPESLN
-335 LSDGNST
+335 NAKNNAETAETT
-342 PALAVNA
+342 PLAVNA
-349 QGLTRI
+349 RGLTRI
-355 YRRRRTADFLA
+355 YRRRRTLDFLA
-366 LDNVDLHVPAGGR
+366 LDNVDLHVPSGGR

-399 LDKPDEGQV
+399 LDKPDEGHV

-415 SEYSRKDLSQ
+415 SEFSRKDLSQ

-457 NKQQRMARVAEVLS
+457 NKQQRMARVAEVLT

-565 VEHGLTENIWR
+565 VEHGLTENIWQ
-576 NPQDPYTQALLAAI
+576 NPQDPYTQALLQAI
-590 PRVEQPA
+590 PRVQQLA

>member
-1 MSTPA
+1 MSIEE
-6 QPQPQREPN
+6 QQ
-15 GLKPNGLEAQGREA
+15 
-29 QRREAQPRDA
+29 
-39 QPAPPALEVRDLRI
+39 PALEVRDLRI
-53 TTARTTRRK
+53 TASGGKKRRRQEATETR
-62 GRAGGTR
+62 
-69 TRTGTRGVDDT
+69 
-80 AELLHGINF
+80 ELLHGINF
-89 AIPKGGRLGLIG
+89 SIPKGGRLGLIG

-122 DASGQITI
+122 VASGQISI

-136 GSEVSGTSLLGA
+136 GEEVSATSLLGA

-171 LNPLMRVGRQVAEM
+171 LNPLMRVGRQVAEI

-192 HQEAANRT
+192 HQEAATRT
-200 RELFEEVGLGEE
+200 QELFQEVGLGEE

-287 CQHVVVLH
+287 CEQVVVLH
-295 RGTQVEEGSVEEVLH
+295 RGTQVEEGSVKEVLS
-310 NPQQDYTKKLVLAS
+310 NPQKEYTKKLVLAS
-324 QTGEPAQLPEN
+324 QPGAPAQLPESLN
-335 LSDGNST
+335 NTETEAEGNT
-342 PALAVNA
+342 PLAVNA
-349 QGLTRI
+349 RGLTRI
-355 YRRRRTADFLA
+355 YRRRRTLDFLA

-399 LDKPDEGQV
+399 LDKPDEGHV

-415 SEYSRKDLSQ
+415 SEFSRKDLSQ

-457 NKQQRMARVAEVLS
+457 NKHQRMARVAEVLT

-565 VEHGLTENIWR
+565 VEHGLTENIWQ
-576 NPQDPYTQALLAAI
+576 NPQDPYTQALLQAI
-590 PRVEQPA
+590 PRVQQLA

>member
-1 MSTPA
+1 MSIEEQLSA
-6 QPQPQREPN
+6 
-15 GLKPNGLEAQGREA
+15 
-29 QRREAQPRDA
+29 
-39 QPAPPALEVRDLRI
+39 PALEVRDLRI
-53 TTARTTRRK
+53 S
-62 GRAGGTR
+62 AGGGKKRRRRQQDVETR
-69 TRTGTRGVDDT
+69 
-80 AELLHGINF
+80 ELLHGINF
-89 AIPKGGRLGLIG
+89 SIPKGGRLGLIG

-122 DASGQITI
+122 AASGQISI

-136 GSEVSGTSLLGA
+136 GEEVSATSLLGA

-171 LNPLMRVGRQVAEM
+171 LNPLMRVGRQVAEI
-185 MEVHGRP
+185 MEVHGRS
-192 HQEAANRT
+192 HHEAATRT
-200 RELFEEVGLGEE
+200 QELFEEVGLGEE

-287 CQHVVVLH
+287 CEQVVVLH
-295 RGTQVEEGSVEEVLH
+295 RGTQVEEGSVKEVLS
-310 NPQQDYTKKLVLAS
+310 NPQKQYTKKLVLAS
-324 QTGEPAQLPEN
+324 QPGAPAQLPES
-335 LSDGNST
+335 LSNAETAETTTTETEAEGNT
-342 PALAVNA
+342 PLAVDA
-349 QGLTRI
+349 RGLTRI
-355 YRRRRTADFLA
+355 YRRRRTLDFLA
-366 LDNVDLHVPAGGR
+366 LDNVDLHVPTGGR

-399 LDKPDEGQV
+399 LDKPDEGHV

-415 SEYSRKDLSQ
+415 SEFSRKDLSQ

-457 NKQQRMARVAEVLS
+457 NKQQRMARVAEVLT

-565 VEHGLTENIWR
+565 VEHGLTENIWQ
-576 NPQDPYTQALLAAI
+576 NPQDPYTQALLQAI
-590 PRVEQPA
+590 PRVQQLA

>member
-1 MSTPA
+1 MSIEEQQAAKA
-6 QPQPQREPN
+6 Q
-15 GLKPNGLEAQGREA
+15 
-29 QRREAQPRDA
+29 
-39 QPAPPALEVRDLRI
+39 PALEVRDLRI
-53 TTARTTRRK
+53 S
-62 GRAGGTR
+62 AGGGKKRRRQEATKAR
-69 TRTGTRGVDDT
+69 
-80 AELLHGINF
+80 ELLHGINF
-89 AIPKGGRLGLIG
+89 SIPKGGRLGLIG

-122 DASGQITI
+122 AASGQISI

-136 GSEVSGTSLLGA
+136 GEEVSATSLLGA

-171 LNPLMRVGRQVAEM
+171 LNPLMRVGRQVAEI
-185 MEVHGRP
+185 MEVHGRS
-192 HQEAANRT
+192 HHEAAART
-200 RELFEEVGLGEE
+200 QELFEEVGLGEE

-287 CQHVVVLH
+287 CEQVVVLH
-295 RGTQVEEGSVEEVLH
+295 RGTQVEEGSVKEVLS
-310 NPQQDYTKKLVLAS
+310 NPQREYTKKLVLAS
-324 QTGEPAQLPEN
+324 QPGAPAQLPESLN
-335 LSDGNST
+335 NAKNNAEPT
-342 PALAVNA
+342 PLAVNA
-349 QGLTRI
+349 RGLTRI
-355 YRRRRTADFLA
+355 YRRRRTLDFLA
-366 LDNVDLHVPAGGR
+366 LDNVDLHVPSGGR

-399 LDKPDEGQV
+399 LDKPDEGHV

-415 SEYSRKDLSQ
+415 SDFSRKDLSQ

-457 NKQQRMARVAEVLS
+457 NKQQRMARVAEVLT

-565 VEHGLTENIWR
+565 VEHGLTENIWQ
-576 NPQDPYTQALLAAI
+576 NPQDPYTQALLQAI
-590 PRVEQPA
+590 PRVQQLA

>member
-1 MSTPA
+1 MSIEE
-6 QPQPQREPN
+6 Q
-15 GLKPNGLEAQGREA
+15 
-29 QRREAQPRDA
+29 
-39 QPAPPALEVRDLRI
+39 QPAKPKAAKAQPALEVRDLRI
-53 TTARTTRRK
+53 S
-62 GRAGGTR
+62 AGGGKKR
-69 TRTGTRGVDDT
+69 RRGQQDV
-80 AELLHGINF
+80 AARELLHGINF
-89 AIPKGGRLGLIG
+89 SIPKGGRLGLIG

-122 DASGQITI
+122 AASGQISI

-136 GSEVSGTSLLGA
+136 GEEVSATSLLGA

-171 LNPLMRVGRQVAEM
+171 LNPLMRVGRQVAEI
-185 MEVHGRP
+185 MEVHGRS
-192 HQEAANRT
+192 HQEAATRT
-200 RELFEEVGLGEE
+200 QELFEEVGLGEE

-282 VVAQM
+282 VVSQM
-287 CQHVVVLH
+287 CEQVVVLH
-295 RGTQVEEGSVEEVLH
+295 RGTQVEEGSVKEVLS
-310 NPQQDYTKKLVLAS
+310 NPQKEYTKKLVLAS
-324 QTGEPAQLPEN
+324 QPGAPAQLPESLN
-335 LSDGNST
+335 NAEAK
-342 PALAVNA
+342 PLAVNA
-349 QGLTRI
+349 RGLTRI
-355 YRRRRTADFLA
+355 YRRRRTLDFLA
-366 LDNVDLHVPAGGR
+366 LDNVDLHVPSGGR

-399 LDKPDEGQV
+399 LDKPDEGHV

-415 SEYSRKDLSQ
+415 SEFSRKDLSQ

-457 NKQQRMARVAEVLS
+457 NKQQRMARVAEVLT

-565 VEHGLTENIWR
+565 VEHGLTENIWQ
-576 NPQDPYTQALLAAI
+576 NPQDPYTQALLQAI
-590 PRVEQPA
+590 PRVQQLA